1 MTIYDITP
9 IIEAVAALIA
19 ALITAFVIPYI
30 KGKTT
35 ANQQQQINSW
45 VRIAV
50 TAAEQIY
57 TGSGR
62 GAEKK
67 EYVINWLREHGMT
80 VDESKLDAIIE
91 AAVYD
96 LNNGFLTIGGIAE
109 PATNAEK

>member
-35 ANQQQQINSW
+35 ANQQQQINAW

-67 EYVINWLREHGMT
+67 EYVINWL
-80 VDESKLDAIIE
+80 DALIE

>member
-1 MTIYDITP
+1 MYDITP

-35 ANQQQQINSW
+35 ANQQQQINAW

-57 TGSGR
+57 TGGGR
-62 GAEKK
+62 GTEKK
-67 EYVINWLREHGMT
+67 EYVIRWLRVHGIT
-80 VDESKLDAIIE
+80 VDESKLDALIE
-91 AAVYD
+91 AAVYN
-96 LNNGFLTIGGIAE
+96 LNNGFLTIGATTK
-109 PATNAEK
+109 PATDAEK

>member
-1 MTIYDITP
+1 MYDITP

-19 ALITAFVIPYI
+19 ALITVFVIPYI

-35 ANQQQQINSW
+35 ANQQQQINAW

-50 TAAEQIY
+50 MAAEQIY

-67 EYVINWLREHGMT
+67 EYVINWLRAHGIT
-80 VDESKLDAIIE
+80 VDENKLDALIE
-91 AAVYD
+91 AAVYN
-96 LNNGFLTIGGIAE
+96 LNNGFLTIGATTESGT
-109 PATNAEK
+109 PA

>member
-1 MTIYDITP
+1 MYDITP

-35 ANQQQQINSW
+35 ANQQQQINAW

-62 GAEKK
+62 GTEKK
-67 EYVINWLREHGMT
+67 EYVINWLRVHGIT
-80 VDESKLDAIIE
+80 D
-91 AAVYD
+91 
-96 LNNGFLTIGGIAE
+96 FLQSE
-109 PATNAEK
+109 PP